1 MIRLLLLA
9 GFCLPTIASAAD
21 EWPIGLQQ
29 LPSAPLSMEQS
40 SDGPLLT
47 LDDGTA
53 WTIRWRDDGPVL
65 EQAEAQQRPSIP
77 GMMPDGRVAVGTGQ
91 IRQAWFSNPTDEYG
105 HAILGDSI
113 EAKTLTVED
122 QQGGRFEYSAPDG
135 TVFEDLYPRLWDMDG
150 DGQDEVWAI
159 RSGPSEGG
167 RLEAFAI
174 QNGQLRPRYV
184 SDPIGLGYRWLNPVG
199 IGSFTGEDER
209 EVAMVLTP
217 HIGGVLTILNA
228 NGDRLLPVAQVPGV
242 SNHAIGSREL
252 GLSWIGDLNGDRID
266 DFVLPLQS
274 RRALVAVTFAA
285 GHFAVLGTSE
295 KTGHIETGFAEL
307 ELSDGGRVILFA
319 DNGPALRW
327 LRLPD

>member
-29 LPSAPLSMEQS
+29 LSSAPLSMEQS

-53 WTIRWRDDGPVL
+53 WTIRWQDDGPVL

-122 QQGGRFEYSAPDG
+122 QQGGRFE
-135 TVFEDLYPRLWDMDG
+135 
-150 DGQDEVWAI
+150 
-159 RSGPSEGG
+159 
-167 RLEAFAI
+167 
-174 QNGQLRPRYV
+174 
-184 SDPIGLGYRWLNPVG
+184 
-199 IGSFTGEDER
+199 
-209 EVAMVLTP
+209 
-217 HIGGVLTILNA
+217 
-228 NGDRLLPVAQVPGV
+228 
-242 SNHAIGSREL
+242 
-252 GLSWIGDLNGDRID
+252 
-266 DFVLPLQS
+266 
-274 RRALVAVTFAA
+274 
-285 GHFAVLGTSE
+285 
-295 KTGHIETGFAEL
+295 
-307 ELSDGGRVILFA
+307 
-319 DNGPALRW
+319 
-327 LRLPD
+327 